1 MKNIDKIINLAVFH
15 QSYRIRKKNAK
26 RYIKYLFDESI
37 GYTTEY
43 ELVKKFYIACGK
55 KRIDKIDAGANI
67 SKYKEI
73 EKYARIVQMFLS
85 AKFITSDDKK
95 E

>member
-15 QSYRIRKKNAK
+15 PSYRIRKKNAK
-26 RYIKYLFDESI
+26 RYMKYLFDESI

-43 ELVKKFYIACGK
+43 ELVKKFYIACAK
-55 KRIDKIDAGANI
+55 KHIDKIDTEANI

-73 EKYARIVQMFLS
+73 EKYARIIQMFLG
-85 AKFITSDDKK
+85 AKFIASDNKK